1 MTTMQVLLVE
11 DQDDLRLNLSGLLA
25 DLGEDVT
32 VITASNGLEGLRALD
47 QHAVDLVLTDLSM
60 PELDGHEL
68 IRRLRSRLPQVPVV
82 VITGD
87 GNEETVVRCLQ
98 AGACDY
104 LVKPVRADDLIV
116 ATANA
121 LHHKPAVSREIEV
134 EFDPDGWFELVGPSD
149 YGVLYRYRKFL
160 SLMKMFDLEEDVAN
174 DVLLAIEEIGRNAIS
189 GEIKVI

>member
-47 QHAVDLVLTDLSM
+47 QHTVDLVLTDLSM

-104 LVKPVRADDLIV
+104 LLKPVRADDLIV

-160 SLMKMFDLEEDVAN
+160 SLMKCLISTKT
-174 DVLLAIEEIGRNAIS
+174 LLTMSCWRLKRLAGTP
-189 GEIKVI
+189 